1 MPCIAR
7 WPGKVPAGTTCTQL
21 CTMMDLL
28 PTIAAIT
35 GSKSPQKLID
45 GHDIR
50 PLVFDEKDARS
61 PYDGTGFYY
70 YNVTQLQAV
79 REGDWKLYLPLDG
92 KTGLGKAAKKPA
104 PQKLALYN
112 VQTDL
117 TEQHDLSATHPDIVQ
132 RLQTY
137 AQTARQTLGDGVIRG
152 SAQRDAGHVENPT
165 PRVSAPTK

>member
-1 MPCIAR
+1 
-7 WPGKVPAGTTCTQL
+7 
-21 CTMMDLL
+21 MDLL
-28 PTIAAIT
+28 PTITAIT
-35 GSKSPQKLID
+35 GAKQPQKPID

-50 PLVFDEKDARS
+50 PLLVGENDARS

-137 AQTARQTLGDGVIRG
+137 AQTARQTLGDNETRG
-152 SAQRDAGHVENPT
+152 SEQRDAGHVENPT
-165 PRVSAPTK
+165 PRIKTVGQGL